1 MLKCEAGVWAAGAA
15 DTLSEGAARLVRY
28 HATRSL
34 QDSEAA
40 LFLALVRA
48 YAEVAAPYL
57 ATSFGR
63 VYYGDP
69 ASIHLTSALA
79 PLKQLLSLR
88 TDVAAADARP
98 AAK

>member
-1 MLKCEAGVWAAGAA
+1 MGAA

-34 QDSEAA
+34 HDSEAA

-63 VYYGDP
+63 VYYSDT
-69 ASIHLTSALA
+69 AAIHLTSALA
-79 PLKQLLSLR
+79 PLKHLLSLR